1 MFLRKGIKL
10 FCAVPLTTF
19 LYQLRFLLHDIMK
32 TKSIRFFLFLFFN
45 KISWTPVLYSYV
57 FSVKKPS
64 LTLCLV
70 RLEPTW
76 CKSEPLVNK
85 GRTHSVFIVNGIRP
99 RLASS
104 LGVSLW
110 LPSPPQPGLFFVAI
124 CTHSLWWRLRH
135 AGTGSCPCEMGFMIK
150 VPSAGLD
157 LTGSLRS
164 PLTPLPREPCAKT
177 NVTGVVHAWVGLY
190 WHFKD
195 KSAPEL
201 RGKFGNDLL

>member
-1 MFLRKGIKL
+1 MFLRKGITL
-10 FCAVPLTTF
+10 FRAVPLTTF
-19 LYQLRFLLHDIMK
+19 LYQLPFLLHDIMK
-32 TKSIRFFLFLFFN
+32 TKSIRFFYFYFLIKSVEPLSCTATCFRL
-45 KISWTPVLYSYV
+45 KSPVS
-57 FSVKKPS
+57 
-64 LTLCLV
+64 LCLV

-104 LGVSLW
+104 LGVSLR

-135 AGTGSCPCEMGFMIK
+135 AGTGGCPCEMGFMIK
-150 VPSAGLD
+150 APSAGLD
-157 LTGSLRS
+157 LTGSLRL
-164 PLTPLPREPCAKT
+164 PLTPLPRESCAKT

>member
-1 MFLRKGIKL
+1 MVFAPWYNENKIDTI
-10 FCAVPLTTF
+10 F
-19 LYQLRFLLHDIMK
+19 Y
-32 TKSIRFFLFLFFN
+32 FLFFN

-135 AGTGSCPCEMGFMIK
+135 AGTGGCPCEMGFMIK
-150 VPSAGLD
+150 APSAGLD